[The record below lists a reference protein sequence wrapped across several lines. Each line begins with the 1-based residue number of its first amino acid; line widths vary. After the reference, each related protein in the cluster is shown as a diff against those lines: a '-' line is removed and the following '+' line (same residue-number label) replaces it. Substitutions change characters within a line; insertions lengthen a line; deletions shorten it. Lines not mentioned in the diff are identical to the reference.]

1 MYSWQVVH
9 RTTTT
14 QDGWTVQRQQVYPW
28 STASR
33 VTVRNRISIDHKR
46 GGYGDRYVMVKR
58 SPHLPRFYEAFVNYG
73 KDKISWIENLRYI
86 GYKFGVV
93 TQSFATDIPHPKYIV
108 STREEGI
115 DQRGSMTGQRRWR
128 MRVGPRSLQRR
139 CMQYEIDTVF
149 RGDCRFFTS
158 NWDRILIA
166 LLSISAIRII
176 SSLGV
181 FVVDGRLPF
190 VDCVLS
196 FRCWL

>member
-1 MYSWQVVH
+1 MISRVAKKIPHNKKDLRQCLRAKDCKPFRAGQGVHVQIIYSCQVVH
-9 RTTTT
+9 RITTT

-33 VTVRNRISIDHKR
+33 VTVRSRIFIDHK
-46 GGYGDRYVMVKR
+46 GGCYGDRYVMVKR

-115 DQRGSMTGQRRWR
+115 DQRGSMTGQRR
-128 MRVGPRSLQRR
+128 
-139 CMQYEIDTVF
+139 
-149 RGDCRFFTS
+149 
-158 NWDRILIA
+158 
-166 LLSISAIRII
+166 
-176 SSLGV
+176 
-181 FVVDGRLPF
+181 
-190 VDCVLS
+190 
-196 FRCWL
+196 